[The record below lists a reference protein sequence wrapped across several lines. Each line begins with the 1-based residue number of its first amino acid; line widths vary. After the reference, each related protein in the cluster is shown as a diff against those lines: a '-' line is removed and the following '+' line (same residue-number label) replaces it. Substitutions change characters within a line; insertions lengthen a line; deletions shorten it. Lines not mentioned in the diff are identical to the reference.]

1 MKRKIF
7 ILHEIYGVNHFI
19 EEQIQIYS
27 DEDTAVSLISLYPEG
42 LSFPY
47 DQEKQ
52 AYDFSYRQLAL
63 MLLLSCFPQKYW
75 RLVKTTTR

>member
-1 MKRKIF
+1 MKRKIY
-7 ILHEIYGVNHFI
+7 ILHEDLWVNHFI
-19 EEQIQIYS
+19 EEQVQEYG

-47 DQEKQ
+47 EQEKQ

-63 MLLLSCFPQKYW
+63 MLLLSYFHKNYW
-75 RLVKTTTR
+75 RLVKMTMR